1 MGPFGDARHTLIVA
15 DYPAS
20 SRKDIPAARLQPRER
35 KVVLLRFGGELTQDE
50 IARRIGV
57 SQMHVSRIL
66 RNATAALAA
75 APELQ

>member
-1 MGPFGDARHTLIVA
+1 MLGTRCLSPIILLVLARISPL
-15 DYPAS
+15 
-20 SRKDIPAARLQPRER
+20 RRLQPRER
-35 KVVLLRFGGELTQDE
+35 KVLLLRFGGELTQDE